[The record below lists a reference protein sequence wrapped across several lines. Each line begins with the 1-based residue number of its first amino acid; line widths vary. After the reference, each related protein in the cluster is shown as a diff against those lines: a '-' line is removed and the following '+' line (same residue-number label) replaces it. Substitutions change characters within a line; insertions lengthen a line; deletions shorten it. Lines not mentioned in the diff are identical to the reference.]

1 MNPKFDGDDESL
13 LSSFWEYVS
22 PTSNTNELFASGI
35 RASRST
41 SNNDPHNVVANERTG
56 LLDGNRTKDLRS
68 TTTSSTFA
76 GSNNDVIYESS
87 QLVQSSLDQL
97 ERELRIIENNNLGS
111 AVAYHKACQ
120 QSYEYVQSLRISFLR
135 AECFNVS
142 KASLRMTSF
151 WEEKERLFGGGGGG
165 GCSSSLSDNNSNN
178 NILGRPIRLSD
189 LDVDDLT
196 ALRSGALQLLM
207 PQQQQQQQ
215 QQQRQ
220 QHQNQPTNSNKHD
233 MKRTTTLDSHN
244 RGVLCYF
251 PKYDVSKTPDNM
263 TRAWWYYVQCLL
275 FDDDNYGDDDSN
287 NNKNT
292 DNFRGGRIGV
302 HHQKHGFVVVTYHVG
317 DVSLSEMDRSMNLNC
332 QGLNSLKQLPIR
344 FNGKIHY
351 CFNDYKIRQAL
362 NLYKIYAT
370 TGRRYWYS
378 SGDGGGDGGA
388 TTNEDDSNEDEE
400 ESWYLH
406 DGECLFIL

>member
-41 SNNDPHNVVANERTG
+41 SNNDAHNDVANERTG
-56 LLDGNRTKDLRS
+56 LLDSNRTKNLRS

-76 GSNNDVIYESS
+76 GSNNDVIYESP
-87 QLVQSSLDQL
+87 QLVQNSLDQL
-97 ERELRIIENNNLGS
+97 ERELRIIEINYPGS

-151 WEEKERLFGGGGGG
+151 WEEKEQLFGGGGKGG
-165 GCSSSLSDNNSNN
+165 FSSSLSDNNSNN
-178 NILGRPIRLSD
+178 SILGRPIRLSD

-207 PQQQQQQQ
+207 PQQQQP
-215 QQQRQ
+215 Q
-220 QHQNQPTNSNKHD
+220 QHQNQSTNSNNHS
-233 MKRTTTLDSHN
+233 MKSTATLDSHN

-251 PKYDVSKTPDNM
+251 PKYDVSKTPDDM

-275 FDDDNYGDDDSN
+275 FDDDNYGDDS
-287 NNKNT
+287 NNKNNN
-292 DNFRGGRIGV
+292 NFRGGGEGV
-302 HHQKHGFVVVTYHVG
+302 HHQRHGFVVITYHVG
-317 DVSLSEMDRSMNLNC
+317 DVGLSEMDRSMNLNC

-344 FNGKIHY
+344 FSGKIHY

-370 TGRRYWYS
+370 TGRSYWYS
-378 SGDGGGDGGA
+378 SGDGGGSGGA
-388 TTNEDDSNEDEE
+388 NNNEDDSNEDEE